1 LSSDV
6 YDWRENSHVA
16 WPEHR
21 RRPAGGLEEAERLI
35 GVRNRDE
42 GEARSPTA

>member
-1 LSSDV
+1 M
-6 YDWRENSHVA
+6 SHGRSIVGD
-16 WPEHR
+16 R
-21 RRPAGGLEEAERLI
+21 QGGPEEAERLI